1 MLLPALQKFYN
12 ALKHL
17 NQFSLQSGF
26 FDNIASLDVFLS
38 EFRSVTLVLQKS
50 LGGNNNPIYQKNLN
64 EFLLK
69 DKRVA
74 EWLNDNR
81 NIVIHEH
88 PFKLKKTLRVVIYDS
103 GKSIEFKKFEQTIE
117 DEKPIGDYEKMI
129 KNTLLSVLA
138 PEVSFSAQ
146 YVFVDEDDKTEINI
160 FDFIE
165 SGVVAMWQFLHA
177 MKKDLAEVDKTTDN
191 MMTAIDE
198 FVMKMPNRWMI
209 DSIDYCYY
217 RSSDCFERGELLL
230 VALPDVKY
238 TKPVFMNMARKINP
252 SLKDLY
258 DAFIWVHSWLYIQQN
273 QHLMNTFFIEYKDN
287 TYRTITFSATLR
299 TTLYRY
305 INRVAK
311 IVEENDVV
319 NVYFVTEMVM
329 YNRVEQKDLS
339 KFLQLNYREREKFQS
354 KTLLAFYKITAQ
366 GEVIPVLIEA
376 DGLMKSHSV
385 GVSLEKHRFEIEK
398 IGPIF
403 MLSPV
408 VDSFKKKLN

>member
-160 FDFIE
+160 FDFIY
-165 SGVVAMWQFLHA
+165 SVRN
-177 MKKDLAEVDKTTDN
+177 KDGIIA
-191 MMTAIDE
+191 
-198 FVMKMPNRWMI
+198 
-209 DSIDYCYY
+209 C
-217 RSSDCFERGELLL
+217 
-230 VALPDVKY
+230 
-238 TKPVFMNMARKINP
+238 
-252 SLKDLY
+252 
-258 DAFIWVHSWLYIQQN
+258 
-273 QHLMNTFFIEYKDN
+273 
-287 TYRTITFSATLR
+287 
-299 TTLYRY
+299 
-305 INRVAK
+305 
-311 IVEENDVV
+311 
-319 NVYFVTEMVM
+319 
-329 YNRVEQKDLS
+329 
-339 KFLQLNYREREKFQS
+339 
-354 KTLLAFYKITAQ
+354 
-366 GEVIPVLIEA
+366 
-376 DGLMKSHSV
+376 
-385 GVSLEKHRFEIEK
+385 
-398 IGPIF
+398 
-403 MLSPV
+403 
-408 VDSFKKKLN
+408 